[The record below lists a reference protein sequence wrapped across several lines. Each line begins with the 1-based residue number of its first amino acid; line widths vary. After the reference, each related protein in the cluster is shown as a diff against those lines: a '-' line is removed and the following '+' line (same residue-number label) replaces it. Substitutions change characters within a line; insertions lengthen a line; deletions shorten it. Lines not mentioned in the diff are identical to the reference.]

1 MLDRIERYYDAVPR
15 AAARVETIGP
25 FTLFVKQ
32 GAGWPYYAR
41 PSLGATTFHAADVE
55 RVRARQRELGVP
67 EAFEWVAETT
77 PAVAAAIEAGELSI
91 HQHPLMVLEQPAPR
105 ASTAIEGI
113 EVRKLRQNDNLGR
126 IGAVGRLAFEA
137 SGTAIGSVGIEALG
151 TVPASSDALE
161 FERERLR
168 SGLTVTVA
176 AFTAS
181 GDPIAIGSHQPVGGV
196 SEVVGVGTLPA
207 FRRRGLAEAITAMLI
222 EDALAQ
228 VQTVFLSAGD
238 ADVARIYERLGF
250 RRLGTACLAEPA

>member
-15 AAARVETIGP
+15 AAARVESIGP

-32 GAGWPYYAR
+32 GAGWPYFAR
-41 PSLGATTFHAADVE
+41 PSLGATTFRVADVE

-77 PAVAAAIEAGELSI
+77 PAAAPAIEAGGLHV
-91 HQHPLMVLEQPAPR
+91 HQHPLMILEQPAPPR
-105 ASTAIEGI
+105 QIAVEGLDI
-113 EVRKLRQNDNLGR
+113 RKVSVDDNLGN

-137 SGTAIGSVGIEALG
+137 SGTTVGSVGIEALA
-151 TVPASSDALE
+151 TVPVASDTLA

-176 AFTAS
+176 AFSAS
-181 GDPIAIGSHQPVGGV
+181 GVPVAIGSHQPVGGV
-196 SEVVGVGTLPA
+196 SEIVGVGTLPA
-207 FRRRGLAEAITAMLI
+207 FRRRGLGEAITAMLI
-222 EDALAQ
+222 ADALTRA
-228 VQTVFLSAGD
+228 QTVFLSAGD

-250 RRLGTACLAEPA
+250 RRLGTACIAEPA